1 MGVQEDF
8 YKACEMGELSK
19 VKNLLAK
26 HDYPAYH
33 FMLTKIAEVIFRQK
47 YIDVTADGHRALRVA
62 IHASQINI
70 VDYLLK
76 IPAILNDF
84 AKHNNN
90 IFELAV
96 YQGDSDMMNRLL
108 DIESVQKR
116 AADNHNYVLRLLM
129 VRGEIELIN
138 RMLSLPSVQIKLSQ
152 SDSDFVLN
160 DFMYKALRLAFEKG
174 NHEVLALLKSYLPE
188 GLKKITEVDPEPEPE
203 PEPVIAPV
211 LFLKNNPLASN
222 LASNLASKKR
232 KKRSAADSPLPI
244 DKSNAE
250 PEKKKLRSGRTFG

>member
-1 MGVQEDF
+1 MSVQEDF

-19 VKNLLAK
+19 VEGLLAK
-26 HDYPAYH
+26 HDYPAYP

-116 AADNHNYVLRLLM
+116 AADNHNYILRVLIIRDEL
-129 VRGEIELIN
+129 ELIH
-138 RMLSLPSVQIKLSQ
+138 RMLSLPAVQTKLSQ
-152 SDSDFVLN
+152 SDSDSVLN
-160 DFMYKALRLAFEKG
+160 ELMQTALILAFKKG
-174 NHEVLALLKSYLPE
+174 NHQALALLKPYLPE
-188 GLKKITEVDPEPEPE
+188 GLNKITEVEPEPEPE

-211 LFLKNNPLASN
+211 LFLENNP

>member
-1 MGVQEDF
+1 MSVQEDF

-116 AADNHNYVLRLLM
+116 AADNHNYILRVLIIRDEL
-129 VRGEIELIN
+129 ELIH
-138 RMLSLPSVQIKLSQ
+138 RMLSLPAVQTKLSQ
-152 SDSDFVLN
+152 SDSDSVLN
-160 DFMYKALRLAFEKG
+160 ELMQTALILAFKKG
-174 NHEVLALLKSYLPE
+174 NHQALALLKPYLPE
-188 GLKKITEVDPEPEPE
+188 GLNKITEVEPEPE

-211 LFLKNNPLASN
+211 LFLENNPLASN